1 MIRKLKRYLE
11 QCDMQSVELMVLS
24 LGANVLNYVFQLM
37 LGRMLPISEYGEYN
51 AVNSLISNLQ
61 NFFTPLTITACKIT
75 AEKIG
80 MRQVNSIKYKQII
93 KAMCI
98 VAILLLAI
106 GALLYPKLNG
116 AYCSNSLWSWM
127 IVLNTVIVLAVYAL
141 MMAIM
146 QGRKMFRL
154 YGWVGLFLILLKI
167 IFSCIAVKIGTGVTG
182 CVFALLLSNFILA
195 VISLIVLKRG
205 DGEDSYNIERGEGF
219 KKLELIRG
227 YGLTFI
233 TGIIFSLYISGGE
246 VMLLNHA
253 FDSEQVGLYSA
264 IASLGKISFFVVSIV
279 FVIILPNVSVIKDDG
294 VRLKKTIRKTVALS
308 LVLVLVYASLYQLLG
323 KTIVTISY
331 GEKYANGVYM
341 IKYVNIYVMLISLM
355 GILHNVLIGIDKLK
369 KYTVCTST
377 IVLITIFI
385 AVGHARSIQ
394 MMLTIIIVSLIVIIM
409 NQICIIHK
417 YVERSIEA
425 QDEL

>member
-146 QGRKMFRL
+146 Q
-154 YGWVGLFLILLKI
+154 
-167 IFSCIAVKIGTGVTG
+167 
-182 CVFALLLSNFILA
+182 
-195 VISLIVLKRG
+195 
-205 DGEDSYNIERGEGF
+205 
-219 KKLELIRG
+219 
-227 YGLTFI
+227 
-233 TGIIFSLYISGGE
+233 
-246 VMLLNHA
+246 
-253 FDSEQVGLYSA
+253 
-264 IASLGKISFFVVSIV
+264 
-279 FVIILPNVSVIKDDG
+279 
-294 VRLKKTIRKTVALS
+294 
-308 LVLVLVYASLYQLLG
+308 
-323 KTIVTISY
+323 
-331 GEKYANGVYM
+331 
-341 IKYVNIYVMLISLM
+341 
-355 GILHNVLIGIDKLK
+355 
-369 KYTVCTST
+369 
-377 IVLITIFI
+377 
-385 AVGHARSIQ
+385 
-394 MMLTIIIVSLIVIIM
+394 
-409 NQICIIHK
+409 
-417 YVERSIEA
+417 
-425 QDEL
+425 